1 VLFVQFGCRRRR
13 ISRLF
18 TACCEVYL
26 AQESGYSV
34 VEGGM
39 GLLFGLLLSPWV
51 SFALALGAAW
61 IALCLSDQ
69 K

>member
-1 VLFVQFGCRRRR
+1 LFNLVVVVVH
-13 ISRLF
+13 RLS

-26 AQESGYSV
+26 AWGSGYWV

-69 K
+69 KW